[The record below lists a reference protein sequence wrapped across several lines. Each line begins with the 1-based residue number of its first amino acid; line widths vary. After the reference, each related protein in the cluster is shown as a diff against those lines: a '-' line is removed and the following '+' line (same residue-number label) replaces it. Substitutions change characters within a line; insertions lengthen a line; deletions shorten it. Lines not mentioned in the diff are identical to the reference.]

1 MDKYLYWLANVS
13 GLGTACRERL
23 LEAFGTGA
31 AVYGAQEKHL
41 AMVLEKAKAEKLLE
55 TRKKWDVDRAY
66 EELQEKQISFVCT
79 ADAEYPER
87 LRDIPDHP
95 FGIYYRGGM
104 PQSRKLAVAVCGCNS

>member
-66 EELQEKQISFVCT
+66 
-79 ADAEYPER
+79 
-87 LRDIPDHP
+87 
-95 FGIYYRGGM
+95 
-104 PQSRKLAVAVCGCNS
+104 

>member
-41 AMVLEKAKAEKLLE
+41 AMVLEKAKAEKNYCFYMIKYL
-55 TRKKWDVDRAY
+55 TVK
-66 EELQEKQISFVCT
+66 
-79 ADAEYPER
+79 
-87 LRDIPDHP
+87 
-95 FGIYYRGGM
+95 
-104 PQSRKLAVAVCGCNS
+104 